1 MNRSHNHQV
10 AINTARLLNVPVFP
24 VREKDFSY
32 TIEKSGKKR
41 VLKAKSPYTK
51 NGFKAATKDEKEID
65 KLWLKY
71 PNAAVGVP
79 TGLVSG
85 LLVIDIDD
93 GNGKNGEA
101 VWAALKLG
109 TPPTVKHARC
119 LVVGI

>member
-51 NGFKAATKDEKEID
+51 NGFKAASKDEKEID

-79 TGLVSG
+79 TGLESG
-85 LLVIDIDD
+85 LLVMILMM
-93 GNGKNGEA
+93 GMENEA
-101 VWAALKLG
+101 VWPFQLELH
-109 TPPTVKHARC
+109 PLSKHARR